1 MAKKKKKKEVMKGF
15 FKSKLEETETFITD
29 DGKRM
34 PTYIVT
40 PDGEKHVHLDYVRQ
54 EMAKEGYTLLK
65 DDGTKY

>member
-1 MAKKKKKKEVMKGF
+1 MAKKKKKKAMKSF

-34 PTYIVT
+34 PIYIIT

-54 EMAKEGYTLLK
+54 EMAKEGCTLLS